1 MNKNSDI
8 KISELPENVS
18 EDGVKVYGET
28 SYETQV
34 AILSQFLHSLDSR
47 HDIMYRKSNYY
58 GEN

>member
-34 AILSQFLHSLDSR
+34 AILSQFLHTL
-47 HDIMYRKSNYY
+47 KSKQSNC
-58 GEN
+58 

>member
-1 MNKNSDI
+1 MLSRRIRKMNKNSDI

-34 AILSQFLHSLDSR
+34 AILSQFLHTL
-47 HDIMYRKSNYY
+47 KSKQDNC
-58 GEN
+58 